1 MRKCLHIY
9 KYYLHPV
16 FGFMNVRIQTWFP
29 LSARISRQLR
39 LLRDHGLI
47 RKVPKSYRY
56 QLTDKGTT
64 LVAALQAVRN
74 ATLER
79 LDALAA

>member
-1 MRKCLHIY
+1 
-9 KYYLHPV
+9 
-16 FGFMNVRIQTWFP
+16 
-29 LSARISRQLR
+29 
-39 LLRDHGLI
+39 
-47 RKVPKSYRY
+47 VPKSYRY